1 MPQVHASSTKAH
13 APSSDPKTV
22 ESLQDLTMVA
32 PAGMRADFL
41 KAGKALTSLK
51 PGQIDEVLK
60 GAESATASLDIN
72 RDGRLSSREIH
83 TEVVKMAR
91 EMLAETPLNKGT
103 ITDPKFS
110 FAANLMLDHLER
122 QKGFLVPVLKEQR
135 IFNDLLGSY
144 NEMLKAYDTVF
155 PNGFSRQ
162 EAVKALDGLDGSKK
176 DGRIS
181 GAELQAGV
189 DAHPNECEAFGKHFM
204 NALMRASKGAEGIC
218 EYLLARPELME
229 QMAGGDFEFEQRLVS
244 GKEMCRAYRAAL
256 KADTADEVLAAARKL
271 KAAAQDTL
279 SE

>member
-1 MPQVHASSTKAH
+1 M
-13 APSSDPKTV
+13 
-22 ESLQDLTMVA
+22 LA

-41 KAGKALTSLK
+41 RAGKGLTSLK
-51 PGQIDEVLK
+51 PGQIDQVLK
-60 GAESATASLDIN
+60 GAESATASLDTN

-103 ITDPKFS
+103 ITDPKLS
-110 FAANLMLDHLER
+110 LAANLMLDHLER
-122 QKGFLVPVLKEQR
+122 QRGFLVPVLKEQR

-155 PNGFSRQ
+155 PKGFSRQ

-176 DGRIS
+176 DSRIS

-189 DAHPNECEAFGKHFM
+189 DAHPKEAEATVKHIA
-204 NALMRASKGAEGIC
+204 NALMRATKGAEGIC
-218 EYLLARPELME
+218 EYLLARPELMQ
-229 QMAGGDFEFEQRLVS
+229 QMAGGDLDIEQRLVS
-244 GKEMCRAYRAAL
+244 GKEMAKSYRALL
-256 KADTADEVLAAARKL
+256 KADTAEEALTAARKI